1 MRAEMTSLVPKLCI
15 LINFFAI
22 KIYLCHLYY
31 VVDHCPSI
39 HRSKRIF
46 SLHFCYNRSHHAKQ
60 FEYHLY
66 VVRLWLQNILRE
78 QP

>member
-46 SLHFCYNRSHHAKQ
+46 SLHFCYTRSHHAKK